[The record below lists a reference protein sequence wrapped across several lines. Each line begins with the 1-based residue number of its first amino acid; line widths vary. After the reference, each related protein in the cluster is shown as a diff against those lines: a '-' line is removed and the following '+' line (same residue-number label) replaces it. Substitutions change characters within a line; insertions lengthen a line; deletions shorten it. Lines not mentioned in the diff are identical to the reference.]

1 MAMLYAVQSSY
12 FFVTHVTNA
21 TVFIMPKALKTKRLA
36 NFHEN
41 DLVFAISTQLAHCT
55 YTVI

>member
-12 FFVTHVTNA
+12 YFAADEPNA
-21 TVFIMPKALKTKRLA
+21 TAFIMPKALKTKRLA

-41 DLVFAISTQLAHCT
+41 DLVFAINTQLTHTC
-55 YTVI
+55 TVI

>member
-1 MAMLYAVQSSY
+1 MAMIYVFQSSY
-12 FFVTHVTNA
+12 SFVTHVTNA